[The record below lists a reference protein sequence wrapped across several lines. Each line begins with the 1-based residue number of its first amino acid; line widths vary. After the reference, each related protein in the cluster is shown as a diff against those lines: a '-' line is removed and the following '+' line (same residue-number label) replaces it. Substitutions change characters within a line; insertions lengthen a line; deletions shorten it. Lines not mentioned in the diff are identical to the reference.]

1 MSNVPKWPDTLCQI
15 HFFSVSVHFDR
26 KKKNIFGTLVMKG
39 LKLVLNKKLD
49 G

>member
-1 MSNVPKWPDTLCQI
+1 MSNVPKWADTLCQI
-15 HFFSVSVHFDR
+15 HFFSVSVH
-26 KKKNIFGTLVMKG
+26 FGTLVMKG